1 MRYLLSFLLCFA
13 SSVLAEEPLQQKF
26 EGTYTLEQTG
36 TISVENIDGSIRIY
50 CWSEPEVKVEAIKK
64 AYSAERLSQ
73 IAIDVAATPKS
84 LTVKT
89 KIPHQPSWWSFRDR
103 SGTVDY
109 TIIAPQTVKI
119 TNMSLANGDLVIEG
133 LRGGSAT
140 ASLSNGR
147 IAAHNSF
154 GDLHLRAAN
163 GALDIF
169 YDWWE
174 EMLFSLDLAITNGGI
189 RAILPGA
196 AKINLDAETLHGNI
210 TSDFGKNRVKEGHV
224 KTLQTS
230 TFGESAPKWKLRSVN
245 GNIRL
250 EAFY

>member
-1 MRYLLSFLLCFA
+1 MRYFLSFLLCFA
-13 SSVLAEEPLQQKF
+13 SPLFAEEPLQQKF
-26 EGTYTLEQTG
+26 KQTYALEQTG

-50 CWSEPEVKVEAIKK
+50 CWNEPEIKLEAIKK
-64 AYSAERLSQ
+64 AYSSERLSQ
-73 IAIDVAATPKS
+73 IAIDVAATSKS

-89 KIPHQPSWWSFRDR
+89 TFPSQPGWWSFRDR

-119 TNMSLANGDLVIEG
+119 TNMSLANGDLLIEG

-147 IAAHNSF
+147 IVAHNSF
-154 GDLHLRAAN
+154 GDLRLRVAN

-196 AKINLDAETLHGNI
+196 AKINLDAETVKGNI
-210 TSDFGKNRVKEGHV
+210 TSDFGKNRFKESRV

-230 TFGESAPKWKLRSVN
+230 TFGESAPKWKLRSIN

>member
-1 MRYLLSFLLCFA
+1 MRYLLSFLLCFV
-13 SSVLAEEPLQQKF
+13 SSVLAEDPLQQKF
-26 EGTYTLEQTG
+26 EQTYTLEQTG
-36 TISVENIDGSIRIY
+36 TMSVENIDGSIRIY
-50 CWSEPEVKVEAIKK
+50 CWSEPEVRVEAIKK

-73 IAIDVAATPKS
+73 IAIDVAATSKS
-84 LTVKT
+84 LAIKT
-89 KIPHQPSWWSFRDR
+89 KFSSQPGWWSFRDR

-109 TIIAPQTVKI
+109 TIIAPQSFKI
-119 TNMSLANGDLVIEG
+119 TNISLAKGDLLIEG
-133 LRGGSAT
+133 LRGGIAT
-140 ASLSNGR
+140 ARLWNGG

-154 GDLHLRAAN
+154 GDLHLRVAN
-163 GALDIF
+163 GSLDIF

-189 RAILPGA
+189 HAVMPGA
-196 AKINLDAETLHGNI
+196 AKINLDAETVHGNI
-210 TSDFGKNRVKEGHV
+210 TSDFGKNRVKEGRV

-230 TFGESAPKWKLRSVN
+230 AFGESAPKWKLRSVN

>member
-1 MRYLLSFLLCFA
+1 MRYFLSFLVCFV

-26 EGTYTLEQTG
+26 EQNYTLEQTG
-36 TISVENIDGSIRIY
+36 TMSVENIDGSIRIY
-50 CWSEPEVKVEAIKK
+50 CWNEPEVKLEAIKK
-64 AYSAERLSQ
+64 AYSAERLSE
-73 IAIDVAATPKS
+73 IAVDIATTPKS

-89 KIPHQPSWWSFRDR
+89 KFPPQPGWWSFRDR

-109 TIIAPQTVKI
+109 TIIAPQTVKL
-119 TNMSLANGDLVIEG
+119 TNVSLANGDLLIEG
-133 LRGGSAT
+133 LRGGTAT

-154 GDLHLRAAN
+154 GDLHLRVGN
-163 GALDIF
+163 GGLDIF

-189 RAILPGA
+189 HAVLPGA
-196 AKINLDAETLHGNI
+196 AKINLNAETVNGNI
-210 TSDFGKNRVKEGHV
+210 TSDFGKNRVKEGRV
-224 KTLQTS
+224 KTLETS
-230 TFGESAPKWKLRSVN
+230 TFGERAPKWKLRSVN

>member
-1 MRYLLSFLLCFA
+1 MRYLLSFLLCFV
-13 SSVLAEEPLQQKF
+13 SSVLAEDPLQQKF
-26 EGTYTLEQTG
+26 EHTYTLEQTG
-36 TISVENIDGSIRIY
+36 TISVENVDGSIRIY
-50 CWSEPEVKVEAIKK
+50 CWDEPEVKLEAIKK

-73 IAIDVAATPKS
+73 IAIDVATTPKS
-84 LTVKT
+84 FTVKT
-89 KIPHQPSWWSFRDR
+89 NFPPQPAWWSFRDR

-196 AKINLDAETLHGNI
+196 AKINLDAKTVNGNI
-210 TSDFGKNRVKEGHV
+210 TSNFEKNRFEEGRV

-230 TFGESAPKWKLRSVN
+230 TFGESGQKWKFRSVN

>member
-1 MRYLLSFLLCFA
+1 MRYFLSFLLCFT
-13 SSVLAEEPLQQKF
+13 SSIFAEEPLQQKF

-36 TISVENIDGSIRIY
+36 TMSVENIDGSIHIY
-50 CWSEPEVKVEAIKK
+50 CWHEPEVKVEAIKK

-89 KIPHQPSWWSFRDR
+89 KFPPQPGLWSFRDR

-109 TIIAPQTVKI
+109 TIIVPQTVKI

-174 EMLFSLDLAITNGGI
+174 EMLFSLDLTITNGGI

-196 AKINLDAETLHGNI
+196 AKINLDAETLRGNI
-210 TSDFGKNRVKEGHV
+210 ISGFGKNRVKEGRV

-230 TFGESAPKWKLRSVN
+230 AFGESAPKWKLRSVN

>member
-1 MRYLLSFLLCFA
+1 MKYFLSFLLCFA
-13 SSVLAEEPLQQKF
+13 SSVLAEDPLQQKF
-26 EGTYTLEQTG
+26 KQTYTLEQTG
-36 TISVENIDGSIRIY
+36 TMSVENIDGSIRIY
-50 CWSEPEVKVEAIKK
+50 CWNEPEVKLEAIKK

-89 KIPHQPSWWSFRDR
+89 KFPPQPDWWSFRDR

-119 TNMSLANGDLVIEG
+119 TNMSMANGDLIIEG

-154 GDLHLRAAN
+154 GDLRLRVAN
-163 GALDIF
+163 GSLDIF

-189 RAILPGA
+189 HAVLPGA
-196 AKINLDAETLHGNI
+196 AKINLNAEAVNGSI
-210 TSDFGKNRVKEGHV
+210 TSDFGRNRVKEDRV

-230 TFGESAPKWKLRSVN
+230 TFVKSAPKWKLRSVN

-250 EAFY
+250 ETPY

>member
-1 MRYLLSFLLCFA
+1 MRYFLGFLLCFA
-13 SSVLAEEPLQQKF
+13 SPLFAEEPLQQKF
-26 EGTYTLEQTG
+26 KQTYALEQTG

-50 CWSEPEVKVEAIKK
+50 CWNEPEVKLEAIKK

-89 KIPHQPSWWSFRDR
+89 KFPPQPGWWSFRDR

-109 TIIAPQTVKI
+109 TIIVPQTVKI
-119 TNMSLANGDLVIEG
+119 TNMALANGDLVIEG

-140 ASLSNGR
+140 ASLSNRR

-154 GDLHLRAAN
+154 GDLHLRAGN

-196 AKINLDAETLHGNI
+196 AKINLDAKTVNGSI
-210 TSDFGKNRVKEGHV
+210 TSNCEKNRFEEGRV

-250 EAFY
+250 EAPY

>member
-1 MRYLLSFLLCFA
+1 MRYFVSFLLCFT
-13 SSVLAEEPLQQKF
+13 SSVLAEDPLQQKF
-26 EGTYTLEQTG
+26 EGTYPLEQTG
-36 TISVENIDGSIRIY
+36 TMSVENIDGSIRIY
-50 CWSEPEVKVEAIKK
+50 CWNEPEVKLEAIKK
-64 AYSAERLSQ
+64 AYSTERLSQ

-89 KIPHQPSWWSFRDR
+89 KFPPPPGWWSFRDR

-109 TIIAPQTVKI
+109 TIIVPQTVKI

-140 ASLSNGR
+140 ANLSNGR

-154 GDLHLRAAN
+154 GDLYLRVGN

-174 EMLFSLDLAITNGGI
+174 EMLFSIDLAITNGGI

-196 AKINLDAETLHGNI
+196 AKINLDAKTVNGSI
-210 TSDFGKNRVKEGHV
+210 TSNCEKNRFEEGRV

-230 TFGESAPKWKLRSVN
+230 TFGESGPKWKFRSVN

>member
-1 MRYLLSFLLCFA
+1 MRYFLSFLPCFA
-13 SSVLAEEPLQQKF
+13 SSLFAEEPLQQKF
-26 EGTYTLEQTG
+26 KQTYALEQTG

-50 CWSEPEVKVEAIKK
+50 CWNEPEVKLVAIKK

-84 LTVKT
+84 LTIKT
-89 KIPHQPSWWSFRDR
+89 KFPPQPGWWSFRDR

-119 TNMSLANGDLVIEG
+119 TNMSLANGDLLIEG

-154 GDLHLRAAN
+154 GDLHLRVAN

-174 EMLFSLDLAITNGGI
+174 EMLFSLNLATTNGGI

-196 AKINLDAETLHGNI
+196 AKINLDAETVKGNI
-210 TSDFGKNRVKEGHV
+210 ASDFGKNRVKEGRV
-224 KTLQTS
+224 KMLQTFTS
-230 TFGESAPKWKLRSVN
+230 GESAPKWKLRSVN

>member
-1 MRYLLSFLLCFA
+1 MRYFLSFLLCFV
-13 SSVLAEEPLQQKF
+13 SSVFAEDPLQQKF

-36 TISVENIDGSIRIY
+36 TMSVENVDGSIRIY
-50 CWSEPEVKVEAIKK
+50 CWSEPEVKLEAIKK

-89 KIPHQPSWWSFRDR
+89 KFPPQPGWWSFRDR

-154 GDLHLRAAN
+154 GDLHLRVGN
-163 GALDIF
+163 GGLDIF

-196 AKINLDAETLHGNI
+196 AGINLNAETVNGNI
-210 TSDFGKNRVKEGHV
+210 TSDFGQNRVKEDRV

-230 TFGESAPKWKLRSVN
+230 TSVENAPKWKLRSVN

-250 EAFY
+250 EASY

>member
-1 MRYLLSFLLCFA
+1 MRYFLSFWLCFV
-13 SSVLAEEPLQQKF
+13 SSVLAEDPLQQKF
-26 EGTYTLEQTG
+26 EGTYSLEQTG
-36 TISVENIDGSIRIY
+36 TMSVGNIDGSIRIY
-50 CWSEPEVKVEAIKK
+50 CWNEPEVKVEAIKK

-84 LTVKT
+84 LAIKT
-89 KIPHQPSWWSFRDR
+89 KFSSQPGWWSFRDR

-210 TSDFGKNRVKEGHV
+210 TSDFGKNRVKEGRV

>member
-1 MRYLLSFLLCFA
+1 MRYFLSFLLCFV
-13 SSVLAEEPLQQKF
+13 SSLLAEDPLQQKF

-36 TISVENIDGSIRIY
+36 TISVDNIDGSIRIY
-50 CWSEPEVKVEAIKK
+50 CWDEPEVKVEAIKK

-73 IAIDVAATPKS
+73 IAIDVVATSKS

-89 KIPHQPSWWSFRDR
+89 NFPPQPGWWSFRDR

-119 TNMSLANGDLVIEG
+119 TNMSLANGDLLIEG
-133 LRGGSAT
+133 LRGGGAT

-154 GDLHLRAAN
+154 GDLRLRVAN
-163 GALDIF
+163 GSLDIF

-174 EMLFSLDLAITNGGI
+174 EMLFSFDLAVTNGGI

-196 AKINLDAETLHGNI
+196 AKINLDAETVKGNI
-210 TSDFGKNRVKEGHV
+210 VSDFGKNRVKEGRV
-224 KTLQTS
+224 KTLQTFTS
-230 TFGESAPKWKLRSVN
+230 GESAPKWKLRSVN